1 MRVPLRALRCRY
13 FVNDMA
19 GKRTPGR
26 HDRGAGSRCLD
37 DACAAKHLGRPLTA
51 AARY

>member
-1 MRVPLRALRCRY
+1 MRVLLRARRCRY

-19 GKRTPGR
+19 GKRAPSR
-26 HDRGAGSRCLD
+26 HDRGAGGRCLD
-37 DACAAKHLGRPLTA
+37 DARASKHLGRPLTA